1 MANMVRADKFRYP
14 LVYGRGN
21 FGYDKNPPA
30 AYKYTKVKLTP
41 YGLSMLEDIAY
52 GVVDLKNNYDD
63 SKGKEEPV
71 VLPVIVPNLLLNGS
85 IGIGVGMT
93 TSIPP
98 HHLGETLTATINLIN
113 NPDLIPIKKLQEELY
128 TNVKNRIE
136 TLRTSAS
143 VITHEELID
152 KINDL
157 HGAGTITK
165 FDEAGWHEYIDDAG
179 YSTEELAKR
188 EKRLIE
194 ALEEIR
200 NANLAAKITDESKD
214 QPITATDSAPQRL
227 IEEQLSTLTEERK
240 RIEENFLQLKKKVNQ
255 ELVNDLQGPDFPT
268 GGYILEKEKLP
279 SIYEKGE
286 GTIYLRAKVRIL
298 SPREIINRKEI
309 EGTEKIARSVI

>member
-188 EKRLIE
+188 EKRLTE